1 MLVVTV
7 QRSTLPLVNSVS
19 KIVDGS
25 QELLTVAEEL
35 RELLSYYRTAGAHP
49 EREAL

>member
-19 KIVDGS
+19 KIVDVPASIDPFAWKEIVESEPVICTPEGS
-25 QELLTVAEEL
+25 
-35 RELLSYYRTAGAHP
+35 RI
-49 EREAL
+49 